1 MPDFLL
7 LNLDT
12 TTSFKLEELAKSK
25 GFRVKSAL
33 DFGTALE
40 WLKVKEFDLV
50 WAQIGTPVDKQ
61 QKLADLLWKQNPL
74 APFVIFD
81 LAGRESDQ
89 ARSARLFGA
98 EVARGSSALS
108 SLEKSLENIRPRG
121 SLKSEKFKI
130 LVVEDLDAPRDII
143 CAYIESMG
151 FSAVVG
157 TSSAAEALT
166 LLESDRGGTSCIIT
180 DIRMP
185 QMTGDKFISSAPAA
199 RKHDKL
205 RHLPIIVLTAYGT
218 TDCLID
224 CLKAGASGFL
234 VKPPKKHDL
243 TRELGRA
250 CRIATQGANPRL
262 ATEEEA
268 ELLRGTLLEQGL

>member
-1 MPDFLL
+1 MPDLLL
-7 LNLDT
+7 LNVDT

-25 GFRVKSAL
+25 GFRVKLAL

-50 WAQIGTPVDKQ
+50 WAEIGTAVDKQ

-81 LAGRESDQ
+81 LSPEEESDH
-89 ARSARLFGA
+89 ARTARLFGA
-98 EVARGSSALS
+98 EVARGESALS

-130 LVVEDLDAPRDII
+130 MVVEDLDAPRDII

-166 LLESDRGGTSCIIT
+166 ILESDPGGTSCIIT

-185 QMTGDKFISSAPAA
+185 QMTGDKFISMV

-243 TRELGRA
+243 TRELARA